1 MVVRDVEQWGQ
12 FSDEVPLRPRT
23 WKRCGEDMEL
33 DEDRAGELLL
43 VGVVVTTALEHGA
56 RQLGEVPLSHPRRV
70 VDLLHP
76 SRRPVDRIPL
86 ARRHDVEQ
94 DGVDRSRIV
103 PVPSS
108 ELGFLYNPQG
118 QVEQREEEET
128 GDEKA
133 ASRVLTQSWAGEEA
147 HG

>member
-1 MVVRDVEQWGQ
+1 
-12 FSDEVPLRPRT
+12 
-23 WKRCGEDMEL
+23 MEL
-33 DEDRAGELLL
+33 DEDRAGKWE
-43 VGVVVTTALEHGA
+43 GVVATTLEHGA
-56 RQLGEVPLSHPRRV
+56 RHLGEVPLSHPRRV

-108 ELGFLYNPQG
+108 KLGFLYNPQG